1 MATSAHGHGRLKV
14 TWYALAAGILWWAV
28 HISGMAALVPY
39 SCSSGTTLWLHLLS
53 GATAVLTVHGMW
65 LGWRTWRAGDVAE
78 GLSYVGAVAVLV
90 CLTGLVAILAEW
102 VPVFLIDVC
111 AG

>member
-1 MATSAHGHGRLKV
+1 MATSAHGHERLVV
-14 TWYALAAGILWWAV
+14 TWYAFAAGILWWSV

-39 SCSSGTTLWLHLLS
+39 SCSAQTTLWLHLLS
-53 GATAVLTVHGMW
+53 VVTALLTVHGMW
-65 LGWRTWRAGDVAE
+65 LGWRTWRSDDVAE

-90 CLTGLVAILAEW
+90 GLTGLVAILAEW
-102 VPVFLIDVC
+102 VPVFMIDLC